1 MTQSAALVIGVAI
14 MAFVATYIVV
24 GPLAVINTQLWA
36 VFISWAAFVF
46 AGGGAVGL
54 RATLPALIFGAAVG
68 WGALHF
74 ISASSASIDPAL
86 AAAIAVGVGAG
97 VICGVAVTIPAL
109 ASIPSAFF
117 GFAAVA
123 AFALLANKTS
133 FLNTLSLINSPF
145 LNISLSM
152 VVGCLFGVTTE
163 KFVGMLSGQRTANP

>member
-1 MTQSAALVIGVAI
+1 MTKSAALIIGVAI

-24 GPLAVINTQLWA
+24 GPLSVINTQLWA

-46 AGGGAVGL
+46 AGGGTKGL
-54 RATLPALIFGAAVG
+54 RTTLPALIFGAAVG

-74 ISASSASIDPAL
+74 ILASSASIDPAL
-86 AAAIAVGVGAG
+86 AAAIAVGIGAG
-97 VICGVAVTIPAL
+97 LICSVAVTTPAL

-123 AFALLANKTS
+123 AFSLLADKSS
-133 FLNTLSLINSPF
+133 FLNSLSITDSPI

-152 VVGCLFGVTTE
+152 IIGCLFGVTTE
-163 KFVGMLSGQRTANP
+163 RFVEILGRERSVNP

>member
-14 MAFVATYIVV
+14 MAFIATYIVV

-46 AGGGAVGL
+46 AGGGVAGL

-68 WGALHF
+68 WAALHF
-74 ISASSASIDPAL
+74 ILASSAALDPAL
-86 AAAIAVGVGAG
+86 AAAIAVGVGAAG
-97 VICGVAVTIPAL
+97 ICAAAVSIPAL

-123 AFALLANKTS
+123 AFALLADKTS
-133 FLNTLSLINSPF
+133 FLNTVSLADSPF
-145 LNISLSM
+145 VNISLSM
-152 VVGCLFGVTTE
+152 IVGCLFGVITE
-163 KFVGMLSGQRTANP
+163 KVVGMLSRKDAAVS